1 MTNGRAGKPSDNPR
15 RRPYNE
21 LLGKRIDIFANLM
34 RPDDGAFGQHRSNS
48 GSPNVG
54 GGGAKLSDDER
65 QRIWIDGMIGMAA
78 GSLLGGSAAF
88 GEPPTGV
95 CAGGM
100 ALGGFAF
107 SSTAARNSIPSSVAY
122 INHRRKEDAKEQL
135 ALKETIKGRD
145 LPPDF
150 TQYQRTVA
158 RAIIDDS
165 KQYRRSSL
173 EQAKGRREGS
183 GRHPER
189 TSSSDVDYDMRD

>member
-1 MTNGRAGKPSDNPR
+1 MN
-15 RRPYNE
+15 
-21 LLGKRIDIFANLM
+21 RI
-34 RPDDGAFGQHRSNS
+34 SNS

-65 QRIWIDGMIGMAA
+65 QVLLKARRRIWIDGMIGMAA

-88 GEPPTGV
+88 GYNRYLGRRGRRSTQLLTNLTL
-95 CAGGM
+95 GGM

-145 LPPDF
+145 FPPDF